1 MLGTMFWLSLLIL
14 PPISIG
20 IMTYLLINGNRV
32 ALQRRRFDSIEQFAI
47 VQKSWLP
54 FGIIAGTVILL
65 AVFAEMML
73 MLAALSTGA

>member
-1 MLGTMFWLSLLIL
+1 MFWLSLLIL
-14 PPISIG
+14 PPISVG
-20 IMTYLLINGNRV
+20 IMVYLLINGNRV
-32 ALQRRRFDSIEQFAI
+32 ALQRRRFDSIEQFAT
-47 VQKSWLP
+47 VQKAWRP